1 MRLNCWKF
9 KSSELRQNHK
19 AVRALTV
26 LFSRGDENIEKT
38 KKKTNGIKTDSTLGP
53 RKKNNRIGIAKCSLE
68 F

>member
-19 AVRALTV
+19 AVRALMV
-26 LFSRGDENIEKT
+26 LFSRGDENIEKA

-53 RKKNNRIGIAKCSLE
+53 RIMNNLIGLAKCSL
-68 F
+68 